1 MKINTY
7 NLKKHKLQI
16 KWKRSSSK
24 KIDRSQ
30 FLTPVFDI
38 YRQFYRRDKGWKR
51 EGGQSS
57 VSERSKFEKK
67 GVERGL
73 ETISG

>member
-1 MKINTY
+1 MKINMY

-38 YRQFYRRDKGWKR
+38 YRRDKGWKR

-57 VSERSKFEKK
+57 VSERSKFGKK